1 MDNTEIVNAIINI
14 LIALITGGFIII
26 LIEIG
31 NRKNREYDKYFNLM
45 QPFMKRLS
53 AYCRLVSKC
62 ANSILYSKQP
72 SENEIEFRNLV
83 NMISKEGE
91 KLIICGGNY
100 SIDYFSPQELEQ
112 FALEINNV
120 WYWHDRIKSPLKIDQ
135 RHIKFKQDT
144 IEKELA
150 IINPVYLSHIYDD
163 TLIAEISGDFY
174 TNIYQPIEDEMA
186 YYYQKQHLYNTQT
199 KIIFSAII
207 IIVLF
212 LLLLLFSKI
221 CYLPFIAITF
231 AIFMLFLGLLFICT
245 NENKQIKFIQ
255 KIKKTKLK
263 LPKIS

>member
-1 MDNTEIVNAIINI
+1 MDNIETANAIINI
-14 LIALITGGFIII
+14 LIALIIGGFIII

-31 NRKNREYDKYFNLM
+31 NRKNREYDKYCNFM

-174 TNIYQPIEDEMA
+174 TDIYQSLEDEMA
-186 YYYQKQHLYNTQT
+186 YYYQKQHLYNIHT
-199 KIIFSAII
+199 KIIFTAIV
-207 IIVLF
+207 IIVLLLI
-212 LLLLLFSKI
+212 LLLLI
-221 CYLPFIAITF
+221 DWYYLPFIAIF
-231 AIFMLFLGLLFICT
+231 VAILMLFIGLLFICID
-245 NENKQIKFIQ
+245 ENKQIECIQ
-255 KIKKTKLK
+255 KIKRQIKFAKNN
-263 LPKIS
+263 

>member
-31 NRKNREYDKYFNLM
+31 NRKNREYDKYFNFM

-112 FALEINNV
+112 FALDINNV

-174 TNIYQPIEDEMA
+174 TDIYQPLEDEMA
-186 YYYQKQHLYNTQT
+186 YYHQKQHLYNTQT

-245 NENKQIKFIQ
+245 DENKQIKFIQ
-255 KIKKTKLK
+255 KIKRQN
-263 LPKIS
+263 